1 MKSTTHLLLPVLA
14 CAARIAEAATAHVYT
29 YDPHASAARGQSG
42 RDLSPVAA
50 RLVLAQRA
58 GVEDYHQ
65 SDLLRQEAIEAINDY
80 GKQTPLF
87 AKEEDRRNNAF
98 ILLEGVTDSIPFF
111 KDNSARHSFG
121 ISPAPNSAATRG
133 LFVDLVKQEDPAS
146 TISDYDIVQRI
157 SDADRL
163 GSSGNVF
170 YLAKSV
176 EDMLAMWEKF
186 EKTGTFAITAITTPA
201 DAESSRNEGKFQW
214 GTYEMP
220 NKKSMLQK
228 RQRIAPEAPL
238 SMSNDFTTSDSSE
251 DSPLPKFQANNTT
264 PLRGILPACFTS
276 ESACESATRNCTG
289 HGKCGLK
296 YHDADSLGPGGQ
308 TGLDCWSCQCTKPKS
323 EAGKKSTVWGGPAC
337 QKKDVSVEFWLIAL
351 FTVAIIGLV
360 SFAVGTIWEMGS
372 QELPSVIGAG
382 VSGPTARK

>member
-1 MKSTTHLLLPVLA
+1 MKTTTSILLPVLA
-14 CAARIAEAATAHVYT
+14 CAARVAEAATAHVYT

-42 RDLSPVAA
+42 KDLSPVAA

-65 SDLLRQEAIEAINDY
+65 LDLMRQEAIEAINDY

-87 AKEEDRRNNAF
+87 AKEDGRNNAF

-121 ISPAPNSAATRG
+121 ISPAPNAAATRG
-133 LFVDLVKQEDPAS
+133 LFVDLVKQENPAS
-146 TISDYDIVQRI
+146 TASDNEIVQQI
-157 SDADRL
+157 SDADNL
-163 GSSGNVF
+163 GTSGNVF

-176 EDMLAMWEKF
+176 EDMLVMWENF
-186 EKTGTFAITAITTPA
+186 EKAGTFAITAITTPA
-201 DAESSRNEGKFQW
+201 DAETSRNEGKFQW

-220 NKKSMLQK
+220 TKKSMLQK
-228 RQRIAPEAPL
+228 RQRLAAEAPL
-238 SMSNDFTTSDSSE
+238 SMSTDSSTTE
-251 DSPLPKFQANNTT
+251 PSENTAVPNFQANNTT

-323 EAGKKSTVWGGPAC
+323 EAGKKTTVWGGPAC

-360 SFAVGTIWEMGS
+360 SFAIGTIWEMGS